1 MDIDLNP
8 ISATLGALIIA
19 VSTEFSVIL
28 TARYRQERDDGR
40 SIGEALRQTYDR
52 TGVVVLASGLTA
64 IAGFAVLPLAA
75 PVEAIFGGEAIPMLT
90 DFGLVTVVDL
100 AVALLGVMLV
110 LPAALVWA
118 EGGFQPFAE
127 PAGRV
132 GRRLGTLIPGR
143 LRTGRG

>member
-1 MDIDLNP
+1 M
-8 ISATLGALIIA
+8 
-19 VSTEFSVIL
+19 
-28 TARYRQERDDGR
+28 
-40 SIGEALRQTYDR
+40 
-52 TGVVVLASGLTA
+52 TA

-127 PAGRV
+127 PAGRA
-132 GRRLGTLIPGR
+132 GRRLGTLIPAR